1 MMQAILKFD
10 LNDVDDIERYR
21 VVIAAE
27 NMQTALFKITCNLR
41 NEIEKEIDNDANL
54 INNGYNVLDRVF
66 EEIGEIC
73 DPVNHILDL

>member
-1 MMQAILKFD
+1 MEAILKFD

-21 VVIAAE
+21 VVVAAE

-41 NEIEKEIDNDANL
+41 NEIEKEIDTDVKLAG
-54 INNGYNVLDRVF
+54 NGYAVLDRVF
-66 EEIGEIC
+66 EMIGEIC